1 MSLKEFHGVS
11 RGEKPKRRL
20 HFQLLDRARPV
31 TRSKRRP
38 NFSKFRTSRVV
49 NSGNLDS
56 LILTNFL
63 YLTKRILKM

>member
-31 TRSKRRP
+31 ARSKRRL
-38 NFSKFRTSRVV
+38 NFRTSRVV

-63 YLTKRILKM
+63 YLNKRILKM